1 MIFDSREL
9 TLIHLFMSQARRPCV
24 KLSPIFER
32 SEDEFESSRPTSEGE
47 LDSSRLTSEDEEK
60 LLTLADQALE
70 IKQVLLQLAKIASDQ
85 VAPVQA
91 QNTIK
96 SLQEERFDD

>member
-1 MIFDSREL
+1 MIFNSSEL
-9 TLIHLFMSQARRPCV
+9 TLIHLFMCQAGRPCV

-32 SEDEFESSRPTSEGE
+32 SEDEFESSRPIFEGE
-47 LDSSRLTSEDEEK
+47 LDSSRLTSEDEKK
-60 LLTLADQALE
+60 LPTLADQALE
-70 IKQVLLQLAKIASDQ
+70 IKQALLQLAKIASDQ
-85 VAPVQA
+85 VAPFQA

>member
-1 MIFDSREL
+1 M
-9 TLIHLFMSQARRPCV
+9 

-60 LLTLADQALE
+60 LPTLADQALE
-70 IKQVLLQLAKIASDQ
+70 IKQALLQLAKIASDQ
-85 VAPVQA
+85 AQA